1 MRILIFVLLLL
12 GASLQAQNVL
22 TCYDYSDFLQSD
34 CVGCGL
40 KDSTFSGILLV
51 KNGTIYQPLVKP
63 IKIKTR
69 PNILDM
75 EDGFATR
82 VSIYIDQIT
91 TYNTEASVLAFL
103 RACACGV
110 IVDSTMI
117 TEGWGINVTEPTAN
131 NYVVGADSLEVATT
145 YDLTLKQDLLNGVAP
160 RIPFFTSATTL
171 GTNANFYWDNTY
183 SEMAIKDRLFGSNAT
198 GQLYIGY
205 LAGDAATSATHSN
218 FLSDRAGQ
226 LATNATQSN
235 FFGFR
240 SGYQA
245 TNASNS
251 NFLGYEA
258 GQQATNA
265 AHSTFMGYKAGRGA
279 TDAKYSFFVGDSTG
293 MGATGAEYANFLGYR
308 SGYNASN
315 AYWSNFFGRDAGSG
329 ATQAYYS
336 NFIGYKAGS
345 GALLSYG
352 SNFIGYL
359 AGYGSETS
367 EYSNFVGHNAGWSC
381 LLCPNSNYIGKN
393 AGYGAV
399 GASESNFMGFNAGNG
414 ATYAYGSN
422 FFGYNAGN
430 SSSAEYSNFFGSWAG
445 MDQNDASYSTFIGY
459 RAGEGTVG
467 RYLGANNIIIG
478 TNINL
483 PENSSNAMSL
493 GNVLYGTGFKYDPTD
508 ADSTQYISTQG
519 KIGVLTATPTQ
530 QLHVAGNLRVEGAI
544 YDSNNEPGTSGQVLS
559 TTITGTDWVD
569 MAGGDTTQYLN
580 PYIMGPD
587 TVGFYLTIAQDTVL
601 FVATADT
608 TAGTVDIVTGT
619 SPIIITGDATHTP
632 NVTIQNATTS
642 QSGALTSTDWNTF
655 NSKIGGSGTATHIP
669 YFTGT
674 TTLGSSANH
683 TWDNANNTVQI
694 NGNIIQKFPN
704 SSYTNTNIG
713 TNMPLT
719 LTGSYNFATGFEN
732 LKSATTA
739 GSNFS
744 SGYRNLYSLTTGNYN
759 FASGT
764 RNLYTTTTQSYN
776 FGSGYENLYSN
787 SGSSNFANGNQNMYS
802 NTGSYNFAA
811 GEGNLNTNT
820 GSYNFASGGY
830 NLYNTTGSYNFATG
844 VTNMFAASSG
854 SYNFANG
861 GNNLRLCTS
870 CSYNFG
876 NGFENLKNITTGQA
890 NFASGL
896 QNLTAI
902 TTGSYNIA
910 LPYQAGY
917 QTTTGE
923 NNIFLGYYSGYS
935 NVTGSKNVFLGFNS
949 GFSETGSSKLYIT
962 NTAGTTT
969 GIFGDFVATRFGINQ
984 SPASLARTFDVN
996 GEVRIRDLTTDTP
1009 TGLVGHDAD
1018 GDIGSVALSGLSMVS
1033 GTLTNS
1039 FNGDITGV
1047 TVTAPLTGGGTSGSI
1062 SVGLD
1067 TTSATGVATQYD
1079 LTQVAGSS
1087 KVIDILGSDYTT
1099 SATSLQSTALTYTF
1113 PSTGTYEIKV
1123 YGSYTCSNTA
1133 NGINVGFID
1142 SGGLVASYIT
1152 GKHMAFTNNTSSSST
1167 ETRKPIS
1174 AIGTTLSTA
1183 SVGASSTQ
1191 YTVMSEALITVSTAG
1206 TITLGFA
1213 SGSGS
1218 YSATLQAGSSLLI
1231 EKLN

>member
-1 MRILIFVLLLL
+1 MRILIFVLLLF
-12 GASLQAQNVL
+12 GASLHAQNVL
-22 TCYDYSDFLQSD
+22 TCYDYHDFSETD

-279 TDAKYSFFVGDSTG
+279 TDAKYSFFAGDSTG

-445 MDQNDASYSTFIGY
+445 MDQNDAAYSTFIGY
-459 RAGEGTVG
+459 RSGEGTVG

-508 ADSTQYISTQG
+508 ADSTQYISAQG
-519 KIGVLTATPTQ
+519 KIGVLTASPTQ
-530 QLHVAGNLRVEGAI
+530 QLHVAGNLRVEGAL

-655 NSKIGGSGTATHIP
+655 NAKVGGNGTAPEVPYWSGSNTLTSNTNLRSESAYLFTGYSDGIHIDGGSASYASGIKFRNNGYTHCTFGMKGTSFVFANTSSNYAALWPTPTDQFTINMSNGQLTANNLVGSGNRLLQASSTGVISASIDVNNYPLGTGTAPRVALWSGTNSLNSSSNLISESAYLYTGYSDGIHINGSSASYASGIKFRNNGYVHCSFGLKGSSFVFSNTSSNSAVLWPSPTDRLDINMGSGLVTIPGTLRLVGSDGTAT
-669 YFTGT
+669 
-674 TTLGSSANH
+674 
-683 TWDNANNTVQI
+683 
-694 NGNIIQKFPN
+694 
-704 SSYTNTNIG
+704 
-713 TNMPLT
+713 
-719 LTGSYNFATGFEN
+719 
-732 LKSATTA
+732 
-739 GSNFS
+739 
-744 SGYRNLYSLTTGNYN
+744 
-759 FASGT
+759 
-764 RNLYTTTTQSYN
+764 
-776 FGSGYENLYSN
+776 
-787 SGSSNFANGNQNMYS
+787 
-802 NTGSYNFAA
+802 
-811 GEGNLNTNT
+811 
-820 GSYNFASGGY
+820 
-830 NLYNTTGSYNFATG
+830 
-844 VTNMFAASSG
+844 
-854 SYNFANG
+854 
-861 GNNLRLCTS
+861 
-870 CSYNFG
+870 
-876 NGFENLKNITTGQA
+876 
-890 NFASGL
+890 GL
-896 QNLTAI
+896 M
-902 TTGSYNIA
+902 G
-910 LPYQAGY
+910 
-917 QTTTGE
+917 
-923 NNIFLGYYSGYS
+923 
-935 NVTGSKNVFLGFNS
+935 
-949 GFSETGSSKLYIT
+949 
-962 NTAGTTT
+962 
-969 GIFGDFVATRFGINQ
+969 R
-984 SPASLARTFDVN
+984 
-996 GEVRIRDLTTDTP
+996 
-1009 TGLVGHDAD
+1009 DAD
-1018 GDIGSVALSGLSMVS
+1018 GDVSAVGLSGLSMVS

-1039 FNGDITGV
+1039 FTGDITGV
-1047 TVTAPLTGGGTSGSI
+1047 TVTAPLTGGGTTGSI

-1079 LTQVAGSS
+1079 LTQVSGSSS
-1087 KVIDILGSDYTT
+1087 KVIDILGSDFTT
-1099 SATSLQSTALTYTF
+1099 SATSLQTTDLAYTF
-1113 PSTGTYEIKV
+1113 PSTGTYEVKL
-1123 YGSYTCSNTA
+1123 YGTYTSSNTL
-1133 NGINVGFID
+1133 NGILYGYVA
-1142 SGGLVASYIT
+1142 SGGLTASFVTGSHYIYDRGT
-1152 GKHMAFTNNTSSSST
+1152 TASGST
-1167 ETRKPIS
+1167 S
-1174 AIGTTLSTA
+1174 AIRGVSGLGTTIATA
-1183 SVGASSTQ
+1183 SVVTADSPLTI
-1191 YTVMSEALITVSTAG
+1191 MSEILVTVSATG
-1206 TITLGFA
+1206 TLTFNFA
-1213 SGSGS
+1213 SESGS
-1218 YSATLQAGSSLLI
+1218 YSATLVAGSSLII

>member
-12 GASLQAQNVL
+12 GTSIQAQNVL
-22 TCYDYSDFLQSD
+22 TCYDYHDFSETD

-110 IVDSTMI
+110 TVDSTMI

-131 NYVVGADSLEVATT
+131 NYVVGADSFQVATT

-279 TDAKYSFFVGDSTG
+279 TDAKYSFFAGDSTG

-445 MDQNDASYSTFIGY
+445 MDQNDAAYSTFIGY
-459 RAGEGTVG
+459 RSGEGTVG

-508 ADSTQYISTQG
+508 ADSTQYISPLG

-544 YDSNNEPGTSGQVLS
+544 YDSNNEPGISGQVLS
-559 TTITGTDWVD
+559 TTNTGTDWVD

-580 PYIMGPD
+580 PYVMGPD

-601 FVATADT
+601 FLSTIDSTGVADSTSVVGGYGIDVVESPANVWTVGADTSQVATRHDLT
-608 TAGTVDIVTGT
+608 LKENVLSFT
-619 SPIIITGDATHTP
+619 SPLSRSGNTISIPAATSSIPGHLTAADHTIFSAK
-632 NVTIQNATTS
+632 V
-642 QSGALTSTDWNTF
+642 
-655 NSKIGGSGTATHIP
+655 GGSGANTQAAYFTASNTLASNSSFTYASSQWNMIGRFDLRQTATNFSVCIGAGSGNVGTS
-669 YFTGT
+669 TGGDNFW
-674 TTLGSSANH
+674 LGRDAGRV
-683 TWDNANNTVQI
+683 NTS
-694 NGNIIQKFPN
+694 GH
-704 SSYTNTNIG
+704 S
-713 TNMPLT
+713 
-719 LTGSYNFATGFEN
+719 NFAGGVN
-732 LKSATTA
+732 A
-739 GSNFS
+739 
-744 SGYRNLYSLTTGNYN
+744 
-759 FASGT
+759 
-764 RNLYTTTTQSYN
+764 
-776 FGSGYENLYSN
+776 LYSN
-787 SGSSNFANGNQNMYS
+787 LTGFNNTCIGLNSMFYNTSGSNNLAMGTSALSLNTDGFYNTALSPTALYNNTSGYANVAIGYNSMLSNQTGISNLAAGWRSLYS
-802 NTGSYNFAA
+802 NV
-811 GEGNLNTNT
+811 
-820 GSYNFASGGY
+820 SGGY
-830 NLYNTTGSYNFATG
+830 NVSLGDFSLYNTTGGYNVGLGYYAGGQNTSASNRLYIENSNSETPLIGGDFSGNKVGINTLISSIDQTLDVTG
-844 VTNMFAASSG
+844 TVRITGSDGTSTTIMGRDGDGDVSAITASSG
-854 SYNFANG
+854 ITLASNTLKAD
-861 GNNLRLCTS
+861 TS
-870 CSYNFG
+870 V
-876 NGFENLKNITTGQA
+876 L
-890 NFASGL
+890 
-896 QNLTAI
+896 
-902 TTGSYNIA
+902 
-910 LPYQAGY
+910 
-917 QTTTGE
+917 
-923 NNIFLGYYSGYS
+923 
-935 NVTGSKNVFLGFNS
+935 
-949 GFSETGSSKLYIT
+949 
-962 NTAGTTT
+962 
-969 GIFGDFVATRFGINQ
+969 
-984 SPASLARTFDVN
+984 
-996 GEVRIRDLTTDTP
+996 
-1009 TGLVGHDAD
+1009 
-1018 GDIGSVALSGLSMVS
+1018 
-1033 GTLTNS
+1033 
-1039 FNGDITGV
+1039 
-1047 TVTAPLTGGGTSGSI
+1047 
-1062 SVGLD
+1062 
-1067 TTSATGVATQYD
+1067 ATQYD
-1079 LTQVAGSS
+1079 LTQVVGSS
-1087 KVIDILGSDYTT
+1087 KVIDILGSDFTT
-1099 SATSLQSTALTYTF
+1099 SATSLQSTALAYTF
-1113 PSTGTYEIKV
+1113 PTTGTYEIRV

-1142 SGGLVASYIT
+1142 SGGLVASYVT
-1152 GKHMAFTNNTSSSST
+1152 GKHSAFTNNTSSGTT

-1183 SVGASSTQ
+1183 SVFAASTA
-1191 YTVMSEALITVSTAG
+1191 YTVISEALITVSTAG

-1218 YSATLQAGSSLLI
+1218 YSATLQAGSS
-1231 EKLN
+1231 